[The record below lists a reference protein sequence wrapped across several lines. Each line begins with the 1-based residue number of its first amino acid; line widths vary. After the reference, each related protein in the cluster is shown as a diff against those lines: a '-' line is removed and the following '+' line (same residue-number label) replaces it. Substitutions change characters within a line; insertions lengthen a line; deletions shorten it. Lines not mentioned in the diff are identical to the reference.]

1 MGTAENLYREGCR
14 KGELRLFKCS
24 SCGAL
29 EAFARDFCPRC
40 GAPDPSTVRAGGRG
54 VVAAITVAHIA
65 PNPEY
70 RALVPYGICLVDLDE
85 GVRVMSNIVRDE
97 GPDYPSVDPE
107 LVKIGARVRVVF
119 HDVTDEIT
127 LPKFVLA

>member
-85 GVRVMSNIVRDE
+85 GVRVMGNCSPGLAVGDR
-97 GPDYPSVDPE
+97 VE
-107 LVKIGARVRVVF
+107 LSFAERGDAHLLKFTSIGEK
-119 HDVTDEIT
+119 TDDN
-127 LPKFVLA
+127 